1 VLNTDLPAASVV
13 RANHLFE
20 VSNDQA
26 QALVSNLWRCWLRH
40 VQVMAGLLAAEQLVN
55 ITRPLPLNTDLPDH
69 PECLSYW
76 RQSCTLR

>member
-1 VLNTDLPAASVV
+1 VA

-26 QALVSNLWRCWLRH
+26 QALVSNLWRCSLRH
-40 VQVMAGLLAAEQLVN
+40 VQVMAGLDVAAEPLVN
-55 ITRPLPLNTDLPDH
+55 LTRPLPLNTDLPDR